1 MAQFLGDIAFMI
13 EVLIVGLGL
22 VVLHFNNREGSSY
35 LKWAG
40 RLMITAGVL
49 GMICTSFFYF
59 KYMLSGEF
67 STSKTIPMTM
77 LSVESSFEG

>member
-22 VVLHFNNREGSSY
+22 VALHFNKREGSSY

-59 KYMLSGEF
+59 KYMFSGEF
-67 STSKTIPMTM
+67 STSKTMTM
-77 LSVESSFEG
+77 TKSSVEYSIEG